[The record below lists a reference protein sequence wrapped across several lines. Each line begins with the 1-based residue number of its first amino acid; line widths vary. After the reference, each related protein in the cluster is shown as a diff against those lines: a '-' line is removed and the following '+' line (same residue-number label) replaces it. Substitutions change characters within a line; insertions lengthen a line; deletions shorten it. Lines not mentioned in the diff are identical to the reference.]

1 MIKKYINNL
10 DINLNKLYD
19 EIEIITHNT
28 ILNINKLYNLKI
40 PIALNNLLLD
50 KLNIY
55 LEYNIDIFED
65 DKGINNFNLNDIYK
79 IIKNL
84 YWIFRINTEKYKKDN
99 EIYLNYKRINDY
111 DNLDTRKTLIS
122 TMSQPKLQLTPEEII
137 NIVSDTFNISY
148 EDAYNEYY
156 SWKKST
162 ESKLSNGK
170 NIYTIYV
177 SDPGPNI
184 NIIKIP
190 AESIIKIY
198 LYNINDK
205 NIYNNI
211 LSFISSIFNIYINII
226 KGNKIFNKFLEDN
239 KNNDI
244 EVPINQEA
252 LVDNLNQAIQ
262 EQTYDSDSDLSELD
276 FDDDEDEG
284 ELMQFGGATNI
295 SRYYSKRLT
304 DPQEIPNYFI

>member
-226 KGNKIFNKFLEDN
+226 KGNKIF
-239 KNNDI
+239 
-244 EVPINQEA
+244 
-252 LVDNLNQAIQ
+252 
-262 EQTYDSDSDLSELD
+262 
-276 FDDDEDEG
+276 
-284 ELMQFGGATNI
+284 
-295 SRYYSKRLT
+295 
-304 DPQEIPNYFI
+304 